1 MGSGA
6 SLTLPEEYE
15 RLSEGEKKSFNTK
28 FEALVTGG
36 STPEA
41 AMAKLY
47 RETLE
52 FIATLDPNKNTEHDV
67 AGAIE
72 KLRIITNQEA
82 IAKFACAPGER
93 VEVYLTDMPHAVDA
107 AVASGLTPLVIDEKG
122 NADTFYSYNSVMID
136 SKKMGLD
143 RSMKKI
149 PLLTLMEEVRQKLV
163 GARTVYL
170 LIKRMCRTCLNVVC
184 ESLH

>member
-6 SLTLPEEYE
+6 SLTLPAEYE
-15 RLSEGEKKSFNTK
+15 SLSEGEKKSFNKK

-41 AMAKLY
+41 AMAKLF

-52 FIATLDPNKNTEHDV
+52 FIATLDLKMNTEHDV

-72 KLRIITNQEA
+72 KLKNMAKLEA
-82 IAKFACAPGER
+82 VEKFTCAPGGR
-93 VEVYLTDMPHAVDA
+93 VEVFLTDMPHAVDA

-143 RSMKKI
+143 RSLKKI
-149 PLLTLMEEVRQKLV
+149 PLKTLMEEARQKLV
-163 GARTVYL
+163 G
-170 LIKRMCRTCLNVVC
+170 M
-184 ESLH
+184 